1 MSARR
6 SVRLEAVLP
15 AGWVDLFSRAHPVIG
30 IGVDLG
36 TTTNKKSNP
45 TAVAV
50 AQKVSL
56 TTYMRLVLRFKNDD
70 PAVLRA
76 LLEFILDGIRGA
88 GLNVR
93 RLCIDATN
101 ERFFAVDLR
110 RELAARVPVELIINS
125 EKTTYGGEE
134 MLWKNYLAN
143 LFINT
148 IDDGYLALPP
158 ERWLQLDVRQTVK
171 DRGTFACEVLED
183 GGHGDCH
190 RAMENALHA
199 VVAKGGPVEA
209 AAARLGGY
217 RGKAGAAPVDPRR
230 EVGRLSRQ
238 VRRPQRRAV

>member
-1 MSARR
+1 MSTRR
-6 SVRLEAVLP
+6 PIVRLEDVLP
-15 AGWVDLFSRAHPVIG
+15 TGWIDTFSRDHRRIA

-36 TTTNKKSNP
+36 TTTKDKSNP

-50 AQKVSL
+50 GQQVGLMNFARV
-56 TTYMRLVLRFKNDD
+56 VLRFKNDD

-76 LLEFILDGIRGA
+76 LLLFILEGLRGA
-88 GLNVR
+88 GLSAR

-110 RELAARVPVELIINS
+110 REFAGKVPVELIINS

-134 MLWKNYLAN
+134 MLWKAYLAN

-158 ERWLQLDVRQTVK
+158 GKWLQTDIRQTIK
-171 DRGTFACEVLED
+171 DRGTFVCDVLED

-190 RAMENALHA
+190 RALENMLHGL
-199 VVAKGGPVEA
+199 VAKGGPVEA
-209 AAARLGGY
+209 SPLPVGSY
-217 RGKAGAAPVDPRR
+217 RAGRGVDPRR
-230 EVGRLSRQ
+230 ERGRLRSSYRSKGP
-238 VRRPQRRAV
+238 RRPI